1 MTIQSRFDYYADSPA
16 ALAALLA
23 DCVTCFT
30 CPVNR
35 GQELCEDCETAILEY
50 LMQDVEDD
58 EDE

>member
-23 DCVTCFT
+23 DCTTCFT

-35 GQELCEDCETAILEY
+35 GHEMCADCETALLEY
-50 LMQDVEDD
+50 LTQDADDDD
-58 EDE
+58 E